1 MIQNHLPLRKAYAPG
16 FRDPVE
22 AFEDAIRTG
31 RLSATPADH
40 RFAGR
45 YMYMG
50 TQDGHDLFKH
60 VGTREYLAF
69 AI

>member
-1 MIQNHLPLRKAYAPG
+1 MTQDHLPLRKAYAPG

-22 AFEDAIRTG
+22 AFEDAINTG
-31 RLSATPADH
+31 RMSPDKQNS
-40 RFAGR
+40 RYAGN

-60 VGTREYLAF
+60 IDTREYLAF
-69 AI
+69 AV